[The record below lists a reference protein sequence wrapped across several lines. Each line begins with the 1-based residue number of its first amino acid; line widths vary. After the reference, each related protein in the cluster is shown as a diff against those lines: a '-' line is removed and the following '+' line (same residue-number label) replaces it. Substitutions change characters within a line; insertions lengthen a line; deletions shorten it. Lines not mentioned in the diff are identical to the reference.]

1 MPSSSDVFILSAA
14 HAGEPGE
21 ALRLAL
27 KESGVKPAKV
37 QDLIF
42 GWDGP
47 VTVST
52 EELVRQAGI
61 DPPAVT
67 VSSSLR
73 ALFFAAQSI
82 LCEEAELVLVGGSE
96 EGGTAALLLG
106 SPAAVGVY
114 NLLPLARID
123 ARSLTGA
130 EAAIEKAELT
140 PEDGIELTL
149 KGSCGALLAV
159 ELVGALGETQ
169 AHWGM
174 LMVDEAAM
182 LIERL

>member
-1 MPSSSDVFILSAA
+1 MPSTSDVFILSAVR
-14 HAGEPGE
+14 AGEPGE
-21 ALRLAL
+21 ALRQAL
-27 KESGVKPAKV
+27 QQSGAKPAKV

-47 VTVST
+47 AGLSAA
-52 EELVRQAGI
+52 ELAAQAGLEL
-61 DPPAVT
+61 PAVT

-82 LCEEAELVLVGGSE
+82 LCEDAQLVLVGGSE
-96 EGGTAALLLG
+96 KDGAAALLLG
-106 SPAAVGVY
+106 SPSVVGVY
-114 NLLPLARID
+114 NLMPLARI
-123 ARSLTGA
+123 ATRSLTGA
-130 EAAIEKAELT
+130 EAALTQAELT
-140 PEDGIELTL
+140 DEDIVELTL

-159 ELVGALGETQ
+159 ELVEALDEAR

-174 LMVDEAAM
+174 LMVDEAAL

>member
-1 MPSSSDVFILSAA
+1 MPTSSDVFILSAA
-14 HAGEPGE
+14 RAGAPGE

-27 KESGVKPAKV
+27 QESGVKPANV

-47 VTVST
+47 ATVST

-61 DPPAVT
+61 DLPSVT

-82 LCEEAELVLVGGSE
+82 LCEDVELVLVGGSE
-96 EGGTAALLLG
+96 KDETGALLLG

-130 EAAIEKAELT
+130 DALLEKAELT

-159 ELVGALGETQ
+159 ELVGALNETQ

-174 LMVDEAAM
+174 LMVDETVT
-182 LIERL
+182 LIERV